1 MVQIISG
8 KKGKGKT
15 KYLLDSV
22 NGAVASAQGS
32 VVYLD
37 KTAKHMY
44 ELSNKVRLINVS
56 DYGINSYDAFIGFV
70 SGIISQDHDLEKMY
84 FDSFLKIAKAEA
96 KDMASAVEKLEKISS
111 KFGVDFVVSVSAD
124 EADLPEAVK
133 SNIMVSL

>member
-70 SGIISQDHDLEKMY
+70 SGIISQDHDITEAIKALEA
-84 FDSFLKIAKAEA
+84 I
-96 KDMASAVEKLEKISS
+96 SA
-111 KFGVDFVVSVSAD
+111 KFGVDFVLSVSAD
-124 EADLPEAVK
+124 ATELSDEVK
-133 SNIMVSL
+133 SHIIVSL

>member
-84 FDSFLKIAKAEA
+84 FDSFLKISCLEGTEAIKALEA
-96 KDMASAVEKLEKISS
+96 ISA
-111 KFGVDFVVSVSAD
+111 KFGVDFVLSVSAD
-124 EADLPEAVK
+124 ATELSDEVK
-133 SNIMVSL
+133 SHIIVSL

>member
-37 KTAKHMY
+37 KTAMFLIMESIPMMH
-44 ELSNKVRLINVS
+44 LS
-56 DYGINSYDAFIGFV
+56 
-70 SGIISQDHDLEKMY
+70 DLSAE
-84 FDSFLKIAKAEA
+84 SFLRIMILRKCILIA
-96 KDMASAVEKLEKISS
+96 S
-111 KFGVDFVVSVSAD
+111 
-124 EADLPEAVK
+124 
-133 SNIMVSL
+133 

>member
-84 FDSFLKIAKAEA
+84 FDSFLKI
-96 KDMASAVEKLEKISS
+96 SCLEEVILQRQSRRLKRFLQNLELIL
-111 KFGVDFVVSVSAD
+111 F
-124 EADLPEAVK
+124 
-133 SNIMVSL
+133 